1 VSFSELIKA
10 WARVGGLRER
20 AVVLVIVIVFVV
32 AAVVVYVVRA
42 VKPRRVK
49 FRAGVGKITLVD
61 FEADAGRPDEPDTVA
76 STDEP
81 KKLPGRHHRS

>member
-1 VSFSELIKA
+1 MGA
-10 WARVGGLRER
+10 CWWLRER
-20 AVVLVIVIVFVV
+20 AVVLVIFIILIV

-49 FRAGVGKITLVD
+49 FRAGLGKITLVD
-61 FEADAGRPDEPDTVA
+61 FEADGGSSDEPA
-76 STDEP
+76 SVVSADEP